1 MNIEIVYD
9 DGTIQELRGDDV
21 SVSDAIGAARG
32 SLLDSRLET
41 ALSEEGEL
49 WLRVS
54 CFDIG
59 TTHDIDG
66 YPVPAVALRAGFGH
80 GLLTA
85 EEMDSVISVRIA
97 GGRTVFWRVDVK
109 DKFVE
114 LMRTE
119 RFARR
124 NGMFGFLDKT
134 GALDLNPCSPEDVM
148 DFFEAACRVSGVD
161 IDENAPDSWPE
172 HIADE
177 TGIPLSH
184 YRRCFECLERG
195 KSEEEDG
202 GGFQDPEPVETAEA
216 PQEETHF
223 SPDVEGALIGESP
236 EEDGAFEPEDEG
248 QGRFE

>member
-21 SVSDAIGAARG
+21 SVSDAIGAPRG

-41 ALSEEGEL
+41 TITDEGEL
-49 WLRVS
+49 WLRLT

-85 EEMDSVISVRIA
+85 EEMDSVICVRIA
-97 GGRTVFWRVDVK
+97 GGRTVFWRADVK

-114 LMRTE
+114 LMKAE

-124 NGMFGFLDKT
+124 NGMFGFLKEG
-134 GALDLNPCSPEDVM
+134 GALDLDIFSSENVM
-148 DFFEAACRVSGVD
+148 AFFKGACEALGFDA
-161 IDENAPDSWPE
+161 DESSPDSWPE
-172 HIADE
+172 CIEDE

-202 GGFQDPEPVETAEA
+202 GGFQDPGSVETAET
-216 PQEETHF
+216 PQEEAPF
-223 SPDVEGALIGESP
+223 SPDGNGAPFEESP
-236 EEDGAFEPEDEG
+236 EENDAFEPEDEG
-248 QGRFE
+248 QDRFE